1 MNKLVIIGNG
11 FDLAHGMKT
20 RYSDF
25 LLWGI
30 NEGFKQNSLH
40 IKTPLFDVKSNYII
54 RDQNYEPFQF
64 SKIDDFLKFIKEQKG
79 NITINYSYPFIEYL
93 IGYANMNWVDIET
106 EYYHELVN
114 IYSDRN
120 ATNYETKKRLNEL
133 NLSLECIKR
142 ELEKYL
148 QIESSKEL
156 VVSDEIIS
164 HFKTIFAVTENSTPH
179 FGDIFGIDR
188 TKFTQN
194 EELLIL
200 NFNYTSTIENY
211 LHRLVN
217 GRTTLINIHG
227 KLGDMNNSL
236 IFGYGDETD
245 ENYERIE
252 KLNDNEYLKHM
263 KSYAYLQTSN
273 YRKLFEFL
281 DKKDE
286 KFEVFV
292 MGHSCGLS
300 DRLLFTHILEH
311 PNFNSVKIYFYDKPD
326 GTNDFFE
333 KSQDLSRYFRLN
345 AKHKMRKILIPFNE
359 SAPLVKYKSE
369 E

>member
-11 FDLAHGMKT
+11 FDLAHGLKT
-20 RYSDF
+20 SYKDF
-25 LLWGI
+25 LVWSI
-30 NEGFKQNSLH
+30 NKAFRQYSNPKFEGV
-40 IKTPLFDVKSNYII
+40 IKFETTFPPLEFPLFEGI
-54 RDQNYEPFQF
+54 EPFY
-64 SKIDDFLKFIKEQKG
+64 DYIKDN
-79 NITINYSYPFIEYL
+79 NINIKYLHVFIEKIFKASYE
-93 IGYANMNWVDIET
+93 NWVDVER

-120 ATNYETKKRLNEL
+120 ASNYETKKRLNDL
-133 NLSLECIKR
+133 NLSMECIKR

-148 QIESSKEL
+148 QIESSKKL
-156 VVSDEIIS
+156 VVSDEIIN
-164 HFKTIFAVTENSTPH
+164 HFKIIFAVKENPTPH
-179 FGDIFGIDR
+179 FGDIFEIER
-188 TKFTQN
+188 TRFTQN
-194 EELLIL
+194 GEIVIL

-211 LHRLVN
+211 LPRLAN
-217 GRTTLINIHG
+217 ARASLIYIHG
-227 KLGDMNNSL
+227 KLGDKRNSL

-252 KLNDNEYLKHM
+252 KLNDNDYLKHM
-263 KSYAYLQTSN
+263 KSYAYLQTPN
-273 YRKLFEFL
+273 YRKLFEYL

-286 KFEVFV
+286 RFEVFI

-311 PNFNSVKIYFYDKPD
+311 LNFTSVKIYFYDKPD

-345 AKHKMRKILIPFNE
+345 AKHKMRKVLIPFNE
-359 SAPLVKYKSE
+359 SVPLVKYKSKSQN
-369 E
+369 